1 MRRAPIY
8 LLIDTSGSMHGE
20 PIEAV
25 KNGVKLCIQD
35 LRNDPESME
44 KAYVSVITF
53 ASTAEMILPLTYI
66 GDIREEDI
74 LKKLEAK
81 GETAMG
87 AALGKLNESLEK
99 DLIKNSKETKGDY
112 KAFVLILTDGGPT
125 DRSVLESAINNIDRH
140 KISYLVAATT
150 DENTKDVLS
159 RITKQEQNVIYLP
172 SAAPETTFK
181 RFFKWV
187 SQSFSKSIEPG
198 GENVG
203 NGDLGELPPLPNFN
217 DDDGDLL

>member
-8 LLIDTSGSMHGE
+8 LLIDTSGSMFGE

-53 ASTAEMILPLTYI
+53 SNTAEMIMPLTYI

-74 LKKLEAK
+74 QKKLVAN
-81 GETAMG
+81 GETSMG
-87 AALGKLNESLEK
+87 AALEKLNESLKK

-112 KAFVLILTDGGPT
+112 KAFVLILTDGNPT
-125 DRSVLESAINNIDRH
+125 DKSKLDNAINNIDRR

-150 DENTKDVLS
+150 DEKTKDVLS
-159 RITKQEQNVIYLP
+159 KITQQEQNIIYLP

-198 GENVG
+198 GETG

-217 DDDGDLL
+217 DDEGDLL